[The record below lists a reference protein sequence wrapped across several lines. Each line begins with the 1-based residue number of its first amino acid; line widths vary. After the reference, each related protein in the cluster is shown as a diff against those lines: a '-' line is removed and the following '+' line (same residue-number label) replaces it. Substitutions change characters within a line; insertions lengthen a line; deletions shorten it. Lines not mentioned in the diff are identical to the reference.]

1 MSIILWI
8 VQILLALAFLG
19 AGVMKAAQPYETMAA
34 RLPWVEDYAPGMVR
48 LIGLLEILGAVGLVL
63 PAALGIWPALTPLAA
78 SGLAIIM
85 VLATVHHARRR
96 ESGQMVFTLVLLALL
111 LFVAWG
117 RFSLAPL

>member
-1 MSIILWI
+1 MSLLLWI
-8 VQILLALAFLG
+8 LQILLALAFLG
-19 AGVMKAAQPYETMAA
+19 AGVMKTAQPYDTMAA
-34 RLPWVEDYAPGMVR
+34 RLPWVQDYTPGMVR

-63 PAALGIWPALTPLAA
+63 PAALGIWPVLTPIAA
-78 SGLAIIM
+78 VGLAIIM

-96 ESGQMVFTLVLLALL
+96 ESGQVVFTLVLLVLL